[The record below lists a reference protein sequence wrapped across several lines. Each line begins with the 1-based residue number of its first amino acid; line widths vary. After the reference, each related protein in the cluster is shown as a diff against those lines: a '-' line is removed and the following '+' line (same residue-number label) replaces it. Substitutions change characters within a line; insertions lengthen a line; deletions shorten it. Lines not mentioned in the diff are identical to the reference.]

1 VNDGH
6 NRKTS
11 HKSIATRRF
20 FVAQLKAPSLF
31 LTAKTGVSE
40 IHGMKNYP

>member
-1 VNDGH
+1 M
-6 NRKTS
+6 
-11 HKSIATRRF
+11 ATTEKHRINPSPLTAF

-31 LTAKTGVSE
+31 LTAKTGVSQ